1 MTAPA
6 YSSRVAPTGVKIDDG
21 FSTTFSFASDTDV
34 GLWEKTVKPMGFDGG
49 DAIPTSTMHN
59 TAWRTKAARQL
70 KELTPMSGT
79 CAYSPDQLTAILALI
94 NVEQAI
100 TVHFS
105 DGDAMSAYGFL
116 KSFEPQ
122 ECAEGAQ
129 PEAQYSIEFTNV
141 DPSTGGEEGPAF
153 HNNPG
158 T

>member
-6 YSSRVAPTGVKIDDG
+6 YSSRVAPTGVKLDDG
-21 FSTTFSFASDTDV
+21 FKTHFSFASDTDV
-34 GLWEKTVKPMGFDGG
+34 GLWEKTVKPFGFDAG
-49 DAIPTSTMHN
+49 DAIVTTTMHN
-59 TAWRTKAARQL
+59 TRWRTKAARQL
-70 KELTPMSGT
+70 VDLTPMSGT
-79 CAYSPDQLTAILALI
+79 AAYSPDQLNAILALVG
-94 NVEQAI
+94 VEQAI

-122 ECAEGAQ
+122 ECSEGSQ
-129 PEAQYSIEFTNV
+129 PEAQFSVEFTNV
-141 DPSTGGEEGPAF
+141 DPATGAEVGPAF